1 MREQKTLAHLTAQA
15 QYQERLLARL
25 RVELPEPLACHCIG
39 ATLKGSTL
47 SLLVDSPVWNARL
60 RFQSPQLLSRL
71 RGDFPG
77 LANIQVSVARPADTR
92 PRPSPHRSRTRSTQA
107 ASIVEQASSDISDPA
122 LSEAL
127 QRLAKALEID

>member
-25 RVELPEPLACHCIG
+25 RAELPEPLASHCIG
-39 ATLKGSTL
+39 AALKGSTL

-60 RFQSPQLLSRL
+60 RFQSPQLLSQL

-77 LANIQVSVARPADTR
+77 LANIQVTVARPAQTR
-92 PRPSPHRSRTRSTQA
+92 PKPSRHRPRMRSTQA
-107 ASIVEQASSDISDPA
+107 ASIVEQASSGISDPA

-127 QRLAKALEID
+127 QRLAKVLKVD